1 MELQCFFIVTAL
13 WVFSVCLH
21 EFGHAWVAWRGGDF
35 TVVDKG
41 YLTMNPLRY
50 THSVNSILLPVLFMA
65 MGGIGL
71 PGGAVYID
79 RSLLRSRAWETAV
92 SLAGPAMNVLLILVI
107 GLLFKL
113 GIIPSDQT
121 KLSTISMAFLFRLQV
136 SALLLNL
143 LPVPPLDGF
152 QAISPWLPAEIRE
165 RMQGAANVGIFVV
178 FIALSFIQPVAK
190 AFSSVVSAIC
200 NGMGVDGYWAYLG
213 FKAFRFWAQ

>member
-21 EFGHAWVAWRGGDF
+21 EFGHAWVAWKGGDF

-71 PGGAVYID
+71 PGGAVYIN
-79 RSLLRSRAWETAV
+79 RSLLRSRVWETSM
-92 SLAGPAMNVLLILVI
+92 SLAGPAMNLLLILVI
-107 GLLFKL
+107 SLLFKL

-121 KLSTISMAFLFRLQV
+121 KLSTVSMAFLFQLQV
-136 SALLLNL
+136 CALLLNL
-143 LPVPPLDGF
+143 LPIPPLDGF
-152 QAISPWLPAEIRE
+152 QAIAPWLPAEMRE

-178 FIALSFIQPVAK
+178 FIALSFIQPVSK
-190 AFSSVVSAIC
+190 VFWMVVSAIC

-213 FKAFRFWAQ
+213 YKAFRFWAQ